1 MHVHLKR
8 FLLWLSRRLGREL
21 SDQRTGLPLG
31 RALCLPGRR
40 GIAMVGL
47 PHAVRA
53 IFLPESTTRYTKQRI
68 GFQKHETP
76 DYPALQGKNAIVKA
90 EKLLWVV
97 LVHQTP
103 GEVARLQHYWETLGF
118 SSGGILFVHAGR
130 REDFEGL
137 QIPNKVF
144 VSDKEIRT
152 VHHPIEK
159 QSYGGVLR
167 EVTTW
172 MQGREFETVALV
184 EYDHLPLVP
193 EWGERMC
200 AKLEEEQADVLFHH
214 LCRVDGTNA
223 AHYLYHLEVDGFE
236 DLWRPMSCR
245 EEKTVFLNAIVTGS
259 LWRRA
264 AFEAVAARPEP
275 LPVYLELYLPS
286 LAHHL
291 GFRVRDHG
299 EQDQFVQVV
308 PIQDPFSPHWIK
320 EGAWSLH
327 QVKSL
332 AGFTTASPQI
342 ETNLLQ

>member
-1 MHVHLKR
+1 
-8 FLLWLSRRLGREL
+8 
-21 SDQRTGLPLG
+21 
-31 RALCLPGRR
+31 
-40 GIAMVGL
+40 MVGL
-47 PHAVRA
+47 PHAVRPV
-53 IFLPESTTRYTKQRI
+53 FVPEATTRYTRQRI

-76 DYPALQGKNAIVKA
+76 DYASLQGKNGTIKA
-90 EKLLWVV
+90 EKLLWAV

-103 GEVARLQHYWETLGF
+103 GEVAKLQRYWEKLGF
-118 SSGGILFVHAGR
+118 PLGRILFVHAGK

-137 QIPNKVF
+137 QVSNRVF
-144 VSDKEIRT
+144 VPDQEIRT

-159 QSYGGVLR
+159 QSYGGVFR
-167 EVTTW
+167 EVAAW
-172 MQGREFETVALV
+172 MEGRDFEAVAFV

-193 EWGERMC
+193 DWGERMC
-200 AKLEEEQADVLFHH
+200 ARLEEEQADVLFHH

-223 AHYLYHLEVDGFE
+223 AHYLYHLGVEGFQ
-236 DLWRPMSCR
+236 DLWHPLSRR

-264 AFEAVAARPEP
+264 AFEAVAALPEP
-275 LPVYLELYLPS
+275 FPVYLELYLPS

-291 GFRVRDHG
+291 GFRARGHG

-308 PIQDPFSPHWIK
+308 PIQDPFSYRWIK

-332 AGFTTASPQI
+332 AGSTTKSQHI
-342 ETNLLQ
+342 ETNLPQ